1 MHVQK
6 PVAVLMR
13 ATLAALVCE
22 ISVTPHLSWYQAK
35 GAFFARW
42 NFFFFFKLMSF
53 YKSVQLK
60 QAPFIAM
67 CDIMVVIWI

>member
-13 ATLAALVCE
+13 ATLVSLVCE
-22 ISVTPHLSWYQAK
+22 ISVMPHLSRYQAE

-42 NFFFFFKLMSF
+42 KIVFFFFLKLMSF

-60 QAPFIAM
+60 LLY
-67 CDIMVVIWI
+67 CYV